1 MSSPS
6 LMMVVEGLEKEVVRE
21 YNPGQLPSEQPSVCT
36 QASSWCKHMLK
47 GHGPALTVAEPL
59 AEIV

>member
-1 MSSPS
+1 
-6 LMMVVEGLEKEVVRE
+6 MMVVEGLEKEVVRD

-59 AEIV
+59 DEIV